1 MSKVVV
7 ITGASGGIGSACCK
21 KFSDN
26 GYIVYGISRRKSQHG
41 YCKDIECDI
50 LDIECVNR
58 SINAIIEKEGKI
70 DILINNAGMGV
81 SGPVETCSIDKARKQ
96 FDVNY
101 FGTIN
106 MIQTV
111 LPYMRDKRSGT
122 IINISSLGSKI
133 GIPFQSHYSASK
145 SSIDAMAFSLALE
158 VKEFNVKVCNVL
170 PGDTKT
176 NFTGERQK
184 DSLEGAKEYAI
195 SMEHAVSVMEKDEAN
210 GMSPDTV
217 ANVVFKQSRKK
228 HPKLQVVV
236 GFKNKVLAVLI
247 KLLPIKLAA
256 FVVKKIY
263 IR

>member
-21 KFSDN
+21 KFSEQ

-50 LDIECVNR
+50 LDVDCVSN
-58 SINAIIEKEGKI
+58 SIKTIIDNEGKI
-70 DILINNAGMGV
+70 DILINNAGMGI
-81 SGPVETCSIDKARKQ
+81 SGPVETCSLDKAKRQ
-96 FDVNY
+96 LDVNY

-106 MIQTV
+106 MIQAV
-111 LPYMRDKRSGT
+111 LPYMREKRTGT

-145 SSIDAMAFSLALE
+145 AGIDAMAFSLALE
-158 VKEFNVKVCNVL
+158 VKEFNIKVCNVL

-184 DSLEGAKEYAI
+184 ETIEDAKEYAS
-195 SMEHAVSVMEKDEAN
+195 SMEHAVKVMEKDEEN
-210 GMSPDTV
+210 GMNPDAV
-217 ANVVFKQSRKK
+217 AKVVFKQSKKK

-236 GFKNKVLAVLI
+236 GLKNKVLAVLI